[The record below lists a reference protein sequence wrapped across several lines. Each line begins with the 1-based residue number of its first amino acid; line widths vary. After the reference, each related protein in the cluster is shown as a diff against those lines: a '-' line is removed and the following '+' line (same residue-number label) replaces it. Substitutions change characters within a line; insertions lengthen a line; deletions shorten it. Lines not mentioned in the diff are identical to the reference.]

1 MGSKSNISPAQVK
14 EILDAH
20 ENTLTKFF
28 NKILDLRF
36 IAKNSNKNYFI
47 IKNARFF
54 MNSCS
59 HYQVTNTMI
68 NVTIFSILKVYVYDN
83 HF

>member
-28 NKILDLRF
+28 NKILDLRS
-36 IAKNSNKNYFI
+36 KK
-47 IKNARFF
+47 
-54 MNSCS
+54 
-59 HYQVTNTMI
+59 
-68 NVTIFSILKVYVYDN
+68 
-83 HF
+83 